1 MKREKGQSLLEAIIV
16 LGVLSFVSAFV
27 FSLLLRISREIS
39 AASLEMK
46 FSEALKRSKIYLQG
60 EFDGVKWKKRGKTLT
75 VRAKKRKIFLKIE
88 EESDE
93 ELRLYPR

>member
-1 MKREKGQSLLEAIIV
+1 MKREKGQSLLEAIIA
-16 LGVLSFVSAFV
+16 LGILSSVSAFV
-27 FSLLLRISREIS
+27 FALLLRISREIS

-46 FSEALKRSKIYLQG
+46 FSEALKRSTISLQG
-60 EFDGVKWKKRGKTLT
+60 EFEGVKWKKRGRILT
-75 VRAKKRKIFLKIE
+75 IKAKKRKVILKIK